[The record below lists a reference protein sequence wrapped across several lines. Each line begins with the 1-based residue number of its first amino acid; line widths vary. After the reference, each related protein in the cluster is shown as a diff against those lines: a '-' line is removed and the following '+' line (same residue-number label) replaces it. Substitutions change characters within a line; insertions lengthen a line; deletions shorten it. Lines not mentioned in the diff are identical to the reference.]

1 MSRSADVARKLLEL
15 DEDDLKLVLDAANE
29 TNDEIIDIL
38 QKTIEEEI

>member
-15 DEDDLKLVLDAANE
+15 DEDDLKSVLDAANE

>member
-15 DEDDLKLVLDAANE
+15 DEDDLKSVLNAVNE

-38 QKTIEEEI
+38 EKTIEEEI